1 MPEKITREVFE
12 HLVDLAALELSEE
25 ESVYLL
31 DQLNNQLSSIE
42 ELSLIEVEDSVL
54 PAAHGVPYSTELSAG
69 VRKDVIKKFPFPDD
83 ILAGAPEVEDRYFI
97 VPGVKHEDLD

>member
-31 DQLNNQLSSIE
+31 DQLNKQL
-42 ELSLIEVEDSVL
+42 
-54 PAAHGVPYSTELSAG
+54 T
-69 VRKDVIKKFPFPDD
+69 
-83 ILAGAPEVEDRYFI
+83 
-97 VPGVKHEDLD
+97 